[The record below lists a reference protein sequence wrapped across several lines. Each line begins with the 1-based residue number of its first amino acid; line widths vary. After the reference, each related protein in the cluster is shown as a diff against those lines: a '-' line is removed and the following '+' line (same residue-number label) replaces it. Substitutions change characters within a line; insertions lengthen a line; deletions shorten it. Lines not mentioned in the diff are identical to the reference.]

1 MVTRDEC
8 PQRVLQDGF
17 VIIPAHT
24 KFHDIVTVVLRS
36 MEADVGKIEHDER
49 IDGMKNMNKEKKNM
63 FFWFSGEIL
72 LKNWN
77 PLPIETVTE
86 NRTVTVQDIL
96 GDLMNIAVLQIR
108 ISK

>member
-1 MVTRDEC
+1 MCENSFFSYYFPGLALNNKFLPVHCVVARDEC

-49 IDGMKNMNKEKKNM
+49 IDGKNNTNKSLKSKNIFV
-63 FFWFSGEIL
+63 FF
-72 LKNWN
+72 
-77 PLPIETVTE
+77 
-86 NRTVTVQDIL
+86 R
-96 GDLMNIAVLQIR
+96 
-108 ISK
+108 